1 MKWVGGTTGWKH
13 TRAEV
18 LMKLIYA
25 MTLVMSMTASGWTAS
40 PDFYG
45 HWGDGKAEISS
56 YRVVQPRYGE
66 HREGYGVMIFVT
78 EDMNRNTMIKVE
90 SPTPKE
96 ERLYVLKLNNV
107 LKFTTGIYDYSVMTS
122 VFSAVE
128 GYKGNAPFELVKVN
142 LSSQEWCGHVF
153 DEARVVAGQI
163 KGELNS
169 YFERE
174 GKHPY
179 SLDLPTEFESE
190 DHLLIRIRELKS
202 SSMAPGTSRDV
213 SLMRSLWSIRTRHRP
228 HSLVPGKISKGMPGP
243 VTAGEERYEAIP
255 WTISTEGWEKTI
267 WVEAAYP
274 HRIVKWEDSAGGRGV
289 LMKTVR
295 APYWSMKKDTD
306 LVHRD
311 HLGIPR

>member
-1 MKWVGGTTGWKH
+1 MRTIYTLALLMVATAPGW
-13 TRAEV
+13 
-18 LMKLIYA
+18 
-25 MTLVMSMTASGWTAS
+25 SAS

-45 HWGDGKAEISS
+45 HWADGKAEISS
-56 YRVVQPRYGE
+56 YRVVQPRY
-66 HREGYGVMIFVT
+66 REELAGYGVMIFVT

-96 ERLYVLKLNNV
+96 DRLYVLKLNNV

-128 GYKGNAPFELVKVN
+128 GNKGNKPFELVKVN

-153 DEARVVAGQI
+153 DEARVADGSLN
-163 KGELNS
+163 GELNS

-179 SLDLPTEFESE
+179 SLDLPPEFENE
-190 DHLLIRIRELKS
+190 DHLLIRIRELKGPIMDS
-202 SSMAPGTSRDV
+202 GESRDI

-228 HSLVPGKISKGMPGP
+228 HTLVSGKLGKGAAGAIS
-243 VTAGEERYEAIP
+243 VGEESYQAIP
-255 WTISTEGWEKTI
+255 WTVSAEGWEKKI
-267 WVEAAYP
+267 WVDEAYP
-274 HRIVKWEDSAGGRGV
+274 HRIVKWEDSEGGKGE
-289 LMKTVR
+289 LIKTVR

-311 HLGIPR
+311 QLGIPR